1 LRVLSKI
8 ADRLAGG
15 VERIAAPWL
24 PRSSADMKT
33 RPSELK
39 ALRYVLSIGV
49 ASLVVVPAAL
59 MNVTSPAVALP
70 VGVALAAAV
79 TLMSSVGVLAAVRTI
94 ISQMARPSADA
105 LPEAD
110 HSHYDHFPGLV
121 TLHDARG
128 FVTAVHGRDKSTL
141 LPWLRDIKGMG
152 FLELVH
158 VSDRLHFL
166 QALDS
171 LRQGAAHE
179 TVNLRFE
186 KFGAS
191 RNDHQFVYVR
201 TDLAALRNDKGALS
215 GILAQSIDISEVET
229 LRHEAT
235 LRTRDAAGAHEAK
248 TRFLAAV
255 SHELRTPLNAI
266 LGFSDILKGEFFGPL
281 ANDRQKEYVA
291 LINES
296 GHHLLSVVNTMLD
309 MSKIEAGRYELITE
323 PFEIYPAVESCSA
336 MLDLQA
342 RVKGVVLANRVSR
355 HAGDLTADQRAI
367 KQILINLVGNAIKF
381 TEKGGVVTIDVEED
395 EANMALVI
403 SDTGIGISPQMLSQV
418 GQPFMQVQSNFTRNY
433 EGTGLGLSL
442 VKGLVALHGGTF
454 AIKSEV
460 GHGTI
465 VTVTLPKDGSG
476 VIRLD
481 DNATDDRQNG
491 MVDFPPRLTSHVA
504 ARDNDKDWFDDRT
517 TEAQSA

>member
-1 LRVLSKI
+1 MRVLSKI
-8 ADRLAGG
+8 ADRLASG
-15 VERIAAPWL
+15 VERIASPWL
-24 PRSSADMKT
+24 PRSSADMQT
-33 RPSELK
+33 RPSELR

-59 MNVTSPAVALP
+59 MNVVSPAVAMP
-70 VGVALAAAV
+70 VGFALATAA
-79 TLMSSVGVLAAVRTI
+79 TMITSLGVLAAVRTI
-94 ISQMARPSADA
+94 TSQMARAEN
-105 LPEAD
+105 PEQPDTD
-110 HSHYDHFPGLV
+110 HSDYDQFPGLV
-121 TLHDARG
+121 TVHDQRG
-128 FVTAVHGRDKSTL
+128 FVTSVHGRDKTTL
-141 LPWLRDIKGMG
+141 LPWLRDITGMG

-171 LRQGAAHE
+171 LRQGATHE

-191 RNDHQFVYVR
+191 RSDQQFVFVR
-201 TDLAALRNDKGALS
+201 TDLAALRNDKGAIIR
-215 GILAQSIDISEVET
+215 ILAQSIDISEMET
-229 LRHEAT
+229 LRQEANR
-235 LRTRDAAGAHEAK
+235 RTRDAEGAHEAK

-266 LGFSDILKGEFFGPL
+266 LGFSDILKGEYFGPL
-281 ANDRQKEYVA
+281 ANERQKEYVA
-291 LINES
+291 LINQS
-296 GHHLLSVVNTMLD
+296 GHHLLAVVNTMLD
-309 MSKIEAGRYELITE
+309 MSKIEAGRYEVIAE
-323 PFEIYPAVESCSA
+323 PFDIYSAVASCSA

-342 RVKGVVLANRVSR
+342 RVKGVVLANRVPR
-355 HAGDLTADQRAI
+355 LAGDLTADHRAI

-381 TEKGGVVTIDVEED
+381 TDKGGVVTIDAEQD
-395 EANMALVI
+395 EANLALVI
-403 SDTGIGISPQMLSQV
+403 SDTGIGISQEMLEQV

-454 AIKSEV
+454 AIRSDV
-460 GHGTI
+460 GQGTV
-465 VTVTLPKDGSG
+465 VTVTFPKDGSG

-481 DNATDDRQNG
+481 DKATDERQNG
-491 MVDFPPRLTSHVA
+491 TVDFPPRLNGHVA
-504 ARDNDKDWFDDRT
+504 SRDNDKDWLDDRT